1 MCHLQSSLTTVK
13 MFLRVQATGNIF
25 EHIKYWLNANIFT
38 NGFTLVKFAKVALQN
53 CYKMLYLFVALL
65 SVVAS
70 VNQARLLHS
79 TSS

>member
-1 MCHLQSSLTTVK
+1 MAIL
-13 MFLRVQATGNIF
+13 A
-25 EHIKYWLNANIFT
+25 LNANIFT
-38 NGFTLVKFAKVALQN
+38 NEFMLVKFAKVASQK

-65 SVVAS
+65 NVVAS